1 MRINW
6 NQPGWVKPAD
16 YQKIQKYFKNRRQK
30 CGQLRGL
37 KFPDIATS
45 ESSPLGLALGVVWDS
60 KDPSTKWTTE
70 QGSNVTNP
78 VVNTQIPPKEGD
90 KKGTKR
96 GRGETVA
103 IDPNP
108 QGSSSY
114 STRSQRISK
123 QPKHWEKEGFNT
135 AAPLRATLSKE
146 GDNANLVDRIS
157 PTKKKSKKSSIPTQD
172 LAPETSGGPD
182 NTDYQD
188 NAIAQ
193 SSGSSS
199 SGIEIEHQ
207 QISPIVSLENRHDA
221 ITDLDNA
228 LQAASTI
235 LNEAMDELVSTQ
247 QKVALCSSAF
257 TEARDEVEQAQQRL
271 ITLGNNFKKAEEEHH
286 QCIARLIEAN
296 SDVSHIRQLVVDAN
310 LAFLDAANAEALK
323 R

>member
-78 VVNTQIPPKEGD
+78 VVNTQIPPKEGN

-96 GRGETVA
+96 GRGNAVA

-123 QPKHWEKEGFNT
+123 QPKHWEEEGFNT

-146 GDNANLVDRIS
+146 GDNAKQVDRIS
-157 PTKKKSKKSSIPTQD
+157 PTKKKSRKSSLPMQD
-172 LAPETSGGPD
+172 LAAETSGGPD

-193 SSGSSS
+193 SSSSSS
-199 SGIEIEHQ
+199 SGIGIDHHQ
-207 QISPIVSLENRHDA
+207 MSPIASLGDRHDA
-221 ITDLDNA
+221 ITELDTA

-235 LNEAMDELVSTQ
+235 LNEAMSELVATQ

-271 ITLGNNFKKAEEEHH
+271 IALGNDFKKAEEEHH

-296 SDVSHIRQLVVDAN
+296 GDVSHLRQLVVDTN
-310 LAFLDAANAEALK
+310 KAFLDAANAEALK